1 MFTCLWLLSLNISH
15 LYCQQTVFII
25 NNKKTKTII
34 NCDITDSLSTLLNE
48 IPYYKRRKNTFWSV
62 DLAGDIGPMRKFPL
76 KIQELILFVAP
87 PRNIEIL
94 NYIFSPCLTTKIP
107 ISIIVPMH
115 VCLRIYDCYLRK
127 KMLLHTNNIQQSR
140 RNI

>member
-1 MFTCLWLLSLNISH
+1 
-15 LYCQQTVFII
+15 
-25 NNKKTKTII
+25 
-34 NCDITDSLSTLLNE
+34 
-48 IPYYKRRKNTFWSV
+48 
-62 DLAGDIGPMRKFPL
+62 MRKFPL

-127 KMLLHTNNIQQSR
+127 KKCFCILIIFNKVEEIYK
-140 RNI
+140 RNCPFQ